1 MTAQELGQHIWSIK
15 ESIRGLYDDS
25 EVEDVIL
32 PFTLLRRIDCVLE
45 SKREVIAKGLES
57 VTDEKKRAYKLKS
70 LMNKYHL
77 PFYNH
82 SGLSLQKLLASPLD
96 LRDNFK
102 VYLNGFTDNVKD
114 ILSNFV
120 HEDSSRGSAD
130 LSQIYARLDRSN
142 KLFPVVEKF
151 AQVDLSPE
159 VVDNTMMGT
168 IFEIVV
174 RHSKEATN
182 TKAGQFY
189 TPREIVRLLVALT
202 LSGKESELF
211 QPGRIFSIYDPCCGT
226 GGMLTEG
233 KDYMKEISGMPS
245 LRVNLYGQELNE
257 KTYAI
262 CKSDLLMKGELQDFE
277 DHVTQGN
284 TLTND
289 RFAHKRFNF
298 MLANPPFG
306 MDWGDDYR
314 EVSRE
319 SVPGGRFEAGLPD
332 KSDGSLLFL
341 QHMISKMD
349 EGSGSRIGIVLNGS
363 PLFNGGAGS
372 GWSNIRKML
381 LDRNLL
387 DAIVALPKNLF
398 YGTDISTYLWILDN
412 NRPAERR
419 NKVLFIDATYKE
431 FVVPLQWSL
440 GKKRFEISEEGIQE
454 ILRIYQEYV
463 PLSRTFHD
471 EETGEERRAEIAKI
485 LDYDDFLYTQVTIR
499 RPMRLWYRD
508 IPDQIRAL
516 LAEGIIPA
524 PGDPKR
530 QRKWDFF
537 DQLLTL
543 KGLEEQRSDYE
554 LFEYLKQQKVK
565 YNKSNIND
573 VRRHLGEVSESAPEV
588 YTDPLDSS
596 SPLLADTALN
606 DTELIPYK
614 VDISE
619 YILREVL
626 PFRPDAWRDE
636 SQDKIGC
643 EFPFTK
649 IFYEYQPLRSIDEVL
664 ADLKALESES
674 DTSLDSF
681 IHSLKQ

>member
-1 MTAQELGQHIWSIK
+1 MTAQELGRHIWSIK

-45 SKREVIAKGLES
+45 EKKDLIVQELEKEP
-57 VTDEKKRAYKLKS
+57 DEKKREYKLKA
-70 LMNKYHL
+70 LMRRHNL
-77 PFYNH
+77 PFFNH
-82 SGLSLQKLLASPLD
+82 SGLSLKKLLATPQD
-96 LRDNFK
+96 MGDNFK
-102 VYLNGFTDNVKD
+102 VYLNGFTDNVRD

-120 HEDSSRGSAD
+120 HEDSSDGTAD
-130 LSQIYARLDRSN
+130 LSQIYARLDRHD
-142 KLFPVVEKF
+142 KLFAVTEKF
-151 AQVDLSPE
+151 ARVDLSPQR
-159 VVDNTMMGT
+159 VDNTMMGT

-174 RHSKEATN
+174 RYSKEATN
-182 TKAGQFY
+182 TQAGQFY

-202 LSGKESELF
+202 LSGRESELY

-233 KDYMKEISGMPS
+233 KEYMREVSGISS
-245 LRVNLYGQELNE
+245 LRVTLYGQELNE

-262 CKSDLLMKGELQDFE
+262 CKSDLLMKGELQDLE
-277 DHVTQGN
+277 DHVMQGD
-284 TLTND
+284 TLIND

-306 MDWGDDYR
+306 MDWGDDYDV
-314 EVSRE
+314 VSRE
-319 SVPGGRFEAGLPD
+319 NAPGGRFEAGLPD

-341 QHMISKMD
+341 QHMVSKMD
-349 EGSGSRIGIVLNGS
+349 EGSGSRVGIVLNGS

-419 NKVLFIDATYKE
+419 DKVLFINAAYQE
-431 FVVPLQWSL
+431 FVTPLQRSL
-440 GKKRFEISEEGIQE
+440 GKKRYKISEKGIQE
-454 ILRIYQEYV
+454 ILRIYREYM
-463 PLSRTFHD
+463 PASRIVV
-471 EETGEERRAEIAKI
+471 EEDTGEKKRKEIAKV
-485 LDYDDFLYTQVTIR
+485 LDYDDFLYTQVTVR
-499 RPMRLWYRD
+499 RPKRLWYRNIHSRIAD
-508 IPDQIRAL
+508 LIDNGTIPVK
-516 LAEGIIPA
+516 GT
-524 PGDPKR
+524 PKR
-530 QRKWDFF
+530 QRRWTFF
-537 DQLLTL
+537 DTLLTL

-554 LFEYLKQQKVK
+554 LFDYLKQQGVK
-565 YNKSNIND
+565 YNKTNIQD
-573 VRRHLGEVSESAPEV
+573 VRKLLGEISEEAPEV
-588 YTDPLDSS
+588 YTTPLDKDSQREI
-596 SPLLADTALN
+596 DTALN

-614 VDISE
+614 VDITE
-619 YILREVL
+619 YFRQEVL
-626 PFRPDAWRDE
+626 PFRPDAWLDR

-649 IFYEYQPLRSIDEVL
+649 IFYEYEPLRSVDEIL
-664 ADLKALESES
+664 ADLKALEVES
-674 DTSLDSF
+674 DTTLDSF
-681 IHSLKQ
+681 IHSLQH